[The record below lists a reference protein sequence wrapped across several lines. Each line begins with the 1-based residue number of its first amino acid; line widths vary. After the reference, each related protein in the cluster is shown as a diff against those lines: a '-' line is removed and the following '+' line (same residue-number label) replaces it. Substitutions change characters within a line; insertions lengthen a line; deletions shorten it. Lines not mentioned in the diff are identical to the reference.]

1 MQMQNRM
8 VVLLC
13 NLKPA
18 KTRGVLSQ
26 AVVMCASSPAKVEI
40 LDPPGGA
47 APGDRVTVQGFPG
60 TLTDSSATWSL
71 HFTTTS
77 NHQEYH
83 KDITEWPVKHIAV
96 FRKWLILLP
105 RNKKSWFHTA
115 QCASNIFLA
124 ESHLWEDFE
133 TLTAS
138 QALLPN
144 LSDLLW
150 LNGSEIPAAS
160 FHNLVE
166 SFPRRLEAACYS
178 SSRLCKNVGPKP
190 INPVFVTGEWRKK
203 EGSSNPSR
211 WFSCLQVN
219 RTKSWTPG
227 RRCGSRFSQTCART
241 ASVLPRTR
249 ELLLKSSARE
259 RAEPKLWA
267 TPRSNKQS
275 CWK

>member
-1 MQMQNRM
+1 MQNRM

-115 QCASNIFLA
+115 QCASNIFFGRITPLGGFWNTDCEPGFTAKPQWSLVA
-124 ESHLWEDFE
+124 EWERNPC
-133 TLTAS
+133 S
-138 QALLPN
+138 Q
-144 LSDLLW
+144 
-150 LNGSEIPAAS
+150 
-160 FHNLVE
+160 
-166 SFPRRLEAACYS
+166 FP
-178 SSRLCKNVGPKP
+178 
-190 INPVFVTGEWRKK
+190 
-203 EGSSNPSR
+203 
-211 WFSCLQVN
+211 
-219 RTKSWTPG
+219 
-227 RRCGSRFSQTCART
+227 
-241 ASVLPRTR
+241 
-249 ELLLKSSARE
+249 
-259 RAEPKLWA
+259 
-267 TPRSNKQS
+267 
-275 CWK
+275 